1 MTKENAVT
9 FLISL
14 IRAVEG
20 QNDID
25 IKEGN
30 DERTDGEV

>member
-1 MTKENAVT
+1 MTKENAVA
-9 FLISL
+9 FLIAL

-30 DERTDGEV
+30 DERNDSEV